1 MEGILAGIAVCFRSS
16 SEASCITT
24 VPQTAIQLNG
34 ALQHTTLKQTRN
46 GDFVTSTRSSCP
58 FRKRSLPFLQNFLTC
73 YWECFYQNERKS
85 KPMVK
90 PGLQTCILPMV
101 ASIVNNDNDRLLKG
115 NSRWRTLDWQYF
127 SWAVSRLPCTL
138 LSSHWYLARLS
149 HESKYSSWRGLAGN
163 QLSFCSFFIPSG
175 KLISIGSLDIRAI
188 ILLAFACRTV
198 KKIFI
203 LLYQLHNNIYF
214 ITIIF

>member
-1 MEGILAGIAVCFRSS
+1 MVWTRMEGILAGIAVCFRSS

-90 PGLQTCILPMV
+90 PGRQTCILPMV

-115 NSRWRTLDWQYF
+115 NSRWRTHDWQYS
-127 SWAVSRLPCTL
+127 SWAVSRLPCTFI
-138 LSSHWYLARLS
+138 SRHWYLARLS
-149 HESKYSSWRGLAGN
+149 
-163 QLSFCSFFIPSG
+163 
-175 KLISIGSLDIRAI
+175 
-188 ILLAFACRTV
+188 
-198 KKIFI
+198 
-203 LLYQLHNNIYF
+203 
-214 ITIIF
+214 